1 MLSAMLYNPFGQSG
15 GSSPSV
21 VSLDPPV
28 ESSISS
34 DTYHAYGFDRMVE
47 GFSGDTVRLK
57 RLSDNAESDFGFSS
71 STGKFDMA
79 AVDTWR
85 SSADVDVVH
94 FKDQMETLLTLNA
107 VDTVAF

>member
-57 RLSDNAESDFGFSS
+57 RLSDNAESDFGFQQVNLIWLLLIL
-71 STGKFDMA
+71 GGLVLMLMWYILKIK
-79 AVDTWR
+79 WK
-85 SSADVDVVH
+85 H
-94 FKDQMETLLTLNA
+94 F
-107 VDTVAF
+107 